1 MKAIVYHG
9 YNQDYFVPV
18 LDRIPAGFQVWNIGK
33 HAPAGYVLAAQVRN
47 YNVIMSTL
55 CAVALS
61 DHERQTIDAAAAYG
75 CCNLKTARRM
85 AASIAHNWRTAPARK
100 AGVIAAALAIYEK
113 ISD

>member
-9 YNQDYFVPV
+9 YDRDHIAPV
-18 LDRIPAGFQVWNIGK
+18 MDRIPAGFQVWNIGK
-33 HAPAGYVLAAQVRN
+33 HAPAGYVLAAQIRN

-61 DHERQTIDAAAAYG
+61 DHEKQIIDAAAAYG

-85 AASIAHNWRTAPARK
+85 AASMAHNWRTAPARK
-100 AGVIAAALAIYEK
+100 AGVIAAALAIYEN

>member
-9 YNQDYFVPV
+9 YDRDYIAPV
-18 LDRIPAGFQVWNIGK
+18 MNRIPAGCQVWNIGE
-33 HAPAGYVLAAQVRN
+33 HAPAGYVLAAQVKN
-47 YNVIMSTL
+47 YSVIMPTL

-61 DHERQTIDAAAAYG
+61 DHERQIINAAAAYG

-85 AASIAHNWRTAPARK
+85 AASMAHNWKTAPARK
-100 AGVIAAALAIYEK
+100 AGVIAAALAIYEN